1 MSEFL
6 LAAALYVAF
15 IAILLAVL
23 RKMNGTDTPAHKAI
37 DSVRQLL
44 DPDRRFDELRTHT
57 TNKVKAG
64 TAWGKEL

>member
-23 RKMNGTDTPAHKAI
+23 RKMNGPDTPAHKAI
-37 DSVRQLL
+37 DSVRQSL
-44 DPDRRFDELRTHT
+44 DPDARFDELRTHT
-57 TNKVKAG
+57 TNKVKAF
-64 TAWGKEL
+64 TEPRA